1 LIFIML
7 TKLAEK
13 MRFDV
18 SQIHHSFA
26 EIVKTP
32 INKGENYLFEY
43 SDGVT
48 PCSFLKEVEK

>member
-1 LIFIML
+1 
-7 TKLAEK
+7 

-26 EIVKTP
+26 EIVKMP
-32 INKGENYLFEY
+32 INKGGGNYLFEY